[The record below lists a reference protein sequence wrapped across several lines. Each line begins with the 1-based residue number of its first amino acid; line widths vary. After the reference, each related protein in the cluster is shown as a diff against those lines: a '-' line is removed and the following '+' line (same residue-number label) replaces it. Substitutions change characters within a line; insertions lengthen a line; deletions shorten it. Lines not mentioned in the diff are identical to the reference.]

1 MKHFYIVRLWLE
13 RTQRGSKP
21 KINDTQYNALLGM
34 RQKVEV
40 WHTKISAPPPTQNT
54 FSAPDFLY
62 CFCITYVQFL
72 KMSSQDRLV
81 LFNILQI
88 FSTYRQKW
96 HQRNIWPANL
106 HGFDTALFNLIQL
119 IGAEESKQHH
129 DETGPELGPQNPG
142 HGSTGNNWW
151 FHWSTYGYVVMIL
164 LIYWSENLNR
174 IEEG

>member
-1 MKHFYIVRLWLE
+1 
-13 RTQRGSKP
+13 
-21 KINDTQYNALLGM
+21 M
-34 RQKVEV
+34 RQKVGV

-62 CFCITYVQFL
+62 CFCNTYVQFL

-81 LFNILQI
+81 LFNILKI

-151 FHWSTYGYVVMIL
+151 FHWSTGMLWWY
-164 LIYWSENLNR
+164 YWSIDPKIWTGVDAMYISLHR